1 MKNHLIHICVLL
13 SMITPLAAQHFVYR
27 SDAPFGIQPAR
38 NDGSKKAQTIKFY
51 DFDGDGDYDIMLT
64 GLDYTDNVPQ
74 LQWKNL
80 HFFVDVQ
87 INTGTPYAPQFSARD
102 SFMHFPFPVGYF
114 FLSPGDLNADGLQDF
129 ITTAD
134 IDFVG
139 LEKVTMQINAGWP
152 TMGPFNATTLDAMGL
167 PEFVP
172 ESFFMPE
179 LVDLDRDG
187 DLDLMMSGFE
197 SAFAVEDGPDI
208 PTFYYARNAG
218 TNVSPAFEGWY
229 PSPYG
234 LQPYSAPEMI
244 TSGDIDNDGD
254 VDFLGALL
262 LIPADSTNQLL
273 VHLNNP
279 GIDGKPAFDSI
290 MKSPFGL
297 PTTHGNSQ
305 LLFPDLVDI
314 DGDGDLDMFVFNG
327 NSQNL
332 GIQYYENQLCQV
344 TTDDLTLTLC
354 EGQSLEYNGVTYNA
368 EGNHVV
374 HFENSTG
381 CDSIINLSIHVNPVS
396 ESSIEAIICQGGS
409 YTIGSETFT
418 APGVYTVQLTS
429 VPGCDS
435 IVLLQLFVD
444 PPQLTSVEAS
454 ICEGDDYQVGNLTFD
469 VPGDY
474 LVTLS
479 TAQGCDSLVHL
490 ILQVDVI
497 DPAVITIDHSLI
509 ANQNDGIYQW
519 YNCDT
524 GENIPGAVS
533 QEYEVTVTGSYG
545 VHITDAAGCT
555 GESVCTSVI
564 ISGVKDAIDKDT
576 FIMYPNPARDIV
588 YIINHSHRAISSV
601 TLYTTSGQSIGV
613 FNVDGK
619 QSIDVSDIESGV
631 YFIKVNGDE
640 VGGYERLVVMK

>member
-1 MKNHLIHICVLL
+1 MKNQLIL
-13 SMITPLAAQHFVYR
+13 SCILFSILNPLAAQHFVYQ

-38 NDGSKKAQTIKFY
+38 TDGSKKAQTIKFY

-114 FLSPGDLNADGLQDF
+114 FMSPGDLNADGLQDF

-134 IDFVG
+134 IDFIG
-139 LEKVTMQINAGWP
+139 HEKVTMQINAGWP
-152 TMGPFNATTLDAMGL
+152 TMGPFNATSLDVMGL
-167 PEFVP
+167 PAFVP

-208 PTFYYARNAG
+208 PTFYYARNMG
-218 TNVSPAFEGWY
+218 TNLAPAFEGWY

-234 LQPYSAPEMI
+234 LKPYSAPEMI

-262 LIPADSTNQLL
+262 LIPADSVNQLL
-273 VHLNNP
+273 VHLNHP
-279 GIDGKPAFDSI
+279 GINGKPAFDSI
-290 MKSPFGL
+290 LKSPFGL

-332 GIQYYENQLCQV
+332 VVQYYQNQLCQV
-344 TTDDLTLTLC
+344 TTQDLTLSLC
-354 EGQSLEYNGVTYNA
+354 QGQSLEYNGVIYNE
-368 EGNHVV
+368 EGDHVV
-374 HFENSTG
+374 HLQSQSG
-381 CDSIINLSIHVNPVS
+381 CDSIINLSIHLLPVT
-396 ESSIEAIICQGGS
+396 ETSIEITICDGS
-409 YTIGSETFT
+409 AYQIGNESFND
-418 APGVYTVQLTS
+418 PGMYTVHLTS
-429 VPGCDS
+429 VNGCDS
-435 IVLLQLFVD
+435 IIQLNLNVD
-444 PPQLTSVEAS
+444 PPLVTSVEAT
-454 ICEGDDYQVGNLTFD
+454 ICEGDVYQVGNLTFD
-469 VPGDY
+469 APGDY

-490 ILQVDVI
+490 TLQVDVI

-509 ANQNDGIYQW
+509 ANQDGATYQW

-524 GENIPGAVS
+524 GEDIPGAVG
-533 QEYEVTVTGSYG
+533 QEYEVTVTGNYA

-555 GESVCTSVI
+555 DESVCTNVI
-564 ISGVKDAIDKDT
+564 ISSLQDEPYKDRI
-576 FIMYPNPARDIV
+576 IVYPNPARDFV
-588 YIINHSHRAISSV
+588 YIIHKLNHPVSSV
-601 TLYTTSGQSIGV
+601 TIYSVSGQALGV
-613 FNVDGK
+613 FIPDVNH
-619 QSIDVSDIESGV
+619 SIDLNGVAAGV
-631 YFIKVNGDE
+631 YFLKIDGDG
-640 VGGYERLVVMK
+640 VGGYERLVVVK